1 MVDEEDTKAKDY
13 IHKIYKMIDM
23 SKHFEPQTIIYD
35 GKSGTIKHHTSDL
48 YQLGW
53 EDLKDDDLI
62 EISHCTNGFKS
73 SSGEPTYESRKISF
87 KDLCH
92 AVRVNL
98 MMTGAIPFQGED

>member
-1 MVDEEDTKAKDY
+1 MVDEEDTKTKDY
-13 IHKIYKMIDM
+13 IHKIYTM
-23 SKHFEPQTIIYD
+23 SKHFESQTIIHDTESDKNKRY
-35 GKSGTIKHHTSDL
+35 TSDL
-48 YQLGW
+48 SQLDW